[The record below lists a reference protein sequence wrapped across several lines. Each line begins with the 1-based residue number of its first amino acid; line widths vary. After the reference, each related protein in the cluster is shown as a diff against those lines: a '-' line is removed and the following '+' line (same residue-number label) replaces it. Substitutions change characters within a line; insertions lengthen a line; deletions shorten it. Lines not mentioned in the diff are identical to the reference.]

1 MIKKLN
7 EIHSGYFLNG
17 NIINN
22 LCYADDTALFSPSLR
37 GLQLLI
43 SCCEEFSNHNH
54 ITFNIDKSFILP
66 IYFDKSYHN
75 PVKLYIDNKLL
86 KVVKSYRYHLDILDI
101 GFQGT
106 YLIILIYI
114 YSNIKHLYKQSYAIS
129 YNFNNCSKDTQIIL
143 FKTFVSNIYLS
154 SIWIPNRYCMAKL
167 NIAYNNAYHIV
178 MNYRRRN
185 SAYLICLNDYVNNLT
200 VR

>member
-75 PVKLYIDNKLL
+75 PVKLYIGNKLL
-86 KVVKSYRYHLDILDI
+86 KVVKSYRYLGHWISGDLSDYIDIYIVILNI
-101 GFQGT
+101 YINKAMQYHIT
-106 YLIILIYI
+106 LIIALRIHKLFYLKHLFLIYTLVAFG
-114 YSNIKHLYKQSYAIS
+114 Y
-129 YNFNNCSKDTQIIL
+129 QIDI
-143 FKTFVSNIYLS
+143 V
-154 SIWIPNRYCMAKL
+154 WL
-167 NIAYNNAYHIV
+167 N
-178 MNYRRRN
+178 
-185 SAYLICLNDYVNNLT
+185 LI
-200 VR
+200 